1 MNDKDLILAKLSML
15 SKEKQEQVINFID
28 FLSSKSIDMEL
39 HNEDLDWSKFS
50 LSQAMMGM
58 EDEVSLYSLDD
69 LKEINKADYPLSR
82 P

>member
-1 MNDKDLILAKLSML
+1 
-15 SKEKQEQVINFID
+15 
-28 FLSSKSIDMEL
+28 MEL

-69 LKEINKADYPLSR
+69 LKEINK
-82 P
+82 

>member
-1 MNDKDLILAKLSML
+1 MNDKDLILAKL

-28 FLSSKSIDMEL
+28 FLSSRSIDMEL

-58 EDEVSLYSLDD
+58 EDEISLYSLDD
-69 LKEINKADYPLSR
+69 LKEINK
-82 P
+82 

>member
-1 MNDKDLILAKLSML
+1 MNDKDLILAKLSKL

-28 FLSSKSIDMEL
+28 FLSSRSIDMEL

-58 EDEVSLYSLDD
+58 EDEISLYSLDD
-69 LKEINKADYPLSR
+69 LKEINK
-82 P
+82 

>member
-1 MNDKDLILAKLSML
+1 MNDKDLILAKLSKL

-50 LSQAMMGM
+50 LSLSQAMMGM

-69 LKEINKADYPLSR
+69 LKEINK
-82 P
+82 

>member
-50 LSQAMMGM
+50 LSSYDG
-58 EDEVSLYSLDD
+58 DG
-69 LKEINKADYPLSR
+69 R
-82 P
+82 

>member
-1 MNDKDLILAKLSML
+1 MNDKDLILAKLSKL

-28 FLSSKSIDMEL
+28 FLSSKSMDMEL

-58 EDEVSLYSLDD
+58 EDESSLYSLDD
-69 LKEINKADYPLSR
+69 LKEINK
-82 P
+82 

>member
-1 MNDKDLILAKLSML
+1 MNDKDLILAKLSKL

-69 LKEINKADYPLSR
+69 LNEINK
-82 P
+82 

>member
-1 MNDKDLILAKLSML
+1 MNDKDLILAKLSKL
-15 SKEKQEQVINFID
+15 SKEEQEQVINFID

-58 EDEVSLYSLDD
+58 EDEISLYSLDD
-69 LKEINKADYPLSR
+69 LKEINK
-82 P
+82 

>member
-1 MNDKDLILAKLSML
+1 MNDKDLILAKLSKL

-50 LSQAMMGM
+50 LSSYDG
-58 EDEVSLYSLDD
+58 DG
-69 LKEINKADYPLSR
+69 R
-82 P
+82 

>member
-1 MNDKDLILAKLSML
+1 MNDKDLILAKL

-69 LKEINKADYPLSR
+69 LKEINK
-82 P
+82 

>member
-1 MNDKDLILAKLSML
+1 MNDKDLILAKLSKL

-69 LKEINKADYPLSR
+69 LKEINK
-82 P
+82 

>member
-1 MNDKDLILAKLSML
+1 MNDKDLILAKLSKL

-58 EDEVSLYSLDD
+58 EDEISLYSLDD
-69 LKEINKADYPLSR
+69 LKEINK
-82 P
+82 